1 MRNILEVKNL
11 SKHFGSHH
19 VLKDINLKINEGDV
33 VTIIGSSGS
42 GKTTLLRCLNLLNE
56 ADSGQIIFNES
67 DLMDPSTNLD
77 QLRMKIGM
85 VFQSFNLFNNKNV
98 IDNCTLAPI
107 KLLKM
112 TKEDAN
118 ELALKL
124 LDKVGMKSFA
134 YKKIDTLSGGQK
146 QRVAIARALCM
157 NPQIMLFDEPTSALD
172 PELTGEVLQVMKD
185 LVNEGMTM
193 IIVTHEMQFAKEV
206 SSRIIF
212 MDQGLIVEEGT
223 PTEIFDNPK
232 MERTKNFVK

>member
-1 MRNILEVKNL
+1 MRNNLEVKNL
-11 SKHFGSHH
+11 SKHFGSQH

-33 VTIIGSSGS
+33 VTIMGSSGS

-112 TKEDAN
+112 TKDR
-118 ELALKL
+118 
-124 LDKVGMKSFA
+124 KS
-134 YKKIDTLSGGQK
+134 TRL
-146 QRVAIARALCM
+146 
-157 NPQIMLFDEPTSALD
+157 
-172 PELTGEVLQVMKD
+172 
-185 LVNEGMTM
+185 
-193 IIVTHEMQFAKEV
+193 
-206 SSRIIF
+206 
-212 MDQGLIVEEGT
+212 
-223 PTEIFDNPK
+223 
-232 MERTKNFVK
+232 

>member
-1 MRNILEVKNL
+1 MLEVKNL

-124 LDKVGMKSFA
+124 LYKVGMKSFA

-157 NPQIMLFDEPTSALD
+157 NPQIILFDEPTSALD

-232 MERTKNFVK
+232 MERTKNFIK

>member
-118 ELALKL
+118 EQALKL

-232 MERTKNFVK
+232 MERTKNFIK